1 MAIVLPLHVI
11 TFVILYLGLIGLIET
26 EILKSYSHSAEIF
39 SDQLVDAIHPV
50 MEQSKPSEI
59 RRGLAE
65 FEKTYGLVHLRI
77 YDADGSEIAN
87 GEPSDASVKRLLE
100 QGYGSNVQVA
110 WNGERW
116 VCNASLTISASGRC
130 QSCHLAGEVLGAAT
144 FGFDITTYMLSARA
158 RMRRNIGL
166 MVLGWVLLVGVIGA
180 VTRTFVQR
188 SVARLRAGVSGEAET
203 DISTVPKLILDPLSA
218 ELYATL
224 HKMLAVQKQRE
235 EHVASR
241 LHQAD
246 KLASL
251 GELAAGLAHEIRN
264 PLAGIQGALE
274 ILRDEAGG
282 GERESL
288 FNQMLAETGRVN
300 RTIESLLRFARP
312 SRPRPVTTD
321 VDALLKDTV
330 QLLQPGLRKRKVRL
344 DVSTAPD
351 LPLFQVD
358 PEQIRQVLVNL
369 VNNAAEA
376 MEEGGGSVSLRAAAF
391 PDGDGLII
399 CVEDNGPGIS
409 AEDQE
414 QIFTPFYT
422 TKFSGTGLGL
432 AVARTLVNQHGGS
445 LDVASELGTGT
456 TFMILI
462 PSAVSSDEAKNPEQ
476 EA

>member
-1 MAIVLPLHVI
+1 MAIVLPLHAI
-11 TFVILYLGLIGLIET
+11 AFVILYLGLIGLIET

-77 YDADGSEIAN
+77 YDAEGWEIATD
-87 GEPSDASVKRLLE
+87 EPSDTSVQKLL
-100 QGYGSNVQVA
+100 QRGYGSNVQVA

-116 VCNASLTISASGRC
+116 VCNASLTILSSGRC
-130 QSCHLAGEVLGAAT
+130 QSCHPAGEVLGAAT

-166 MVLGWVLLVGVIGA
+166 MVLGWVLLVGVIG
-180 VTRTFVQR
+180 VVSRTFVQR
-188 SVARLRAGVSGEAET
+188 SVARLRAGVKGEAEP
-203 DISTVPKLILDPLSA
+203 DDYSVPKLILDPLSA

-224 HKMLAVQKQRE
+224 HKMLADQKQRE

-274 ILRDEAGG
+274 ILRDESGG

-312 SRPRPVTTD
+312 SRPRPVPTD
-321 VDALLKDTV
+321 VESLLKDTV
-330 QLLQPGLRKRKVRL
+330 QLLEHGLRKRRVTL
-344 DVSTAPD
+344 AVSTAPD
-351 LPLFQVD
+351 LPRFQLD
-358 PEQIRQVLVNL
+358 PEQIRQVLINL
-369 VNNAAEA
+369 INNAA
-376 MEEGGGSVSLRAAAF
+376 
-391 PDGDGLII
+391 
-399 CVEDNGPGIS
+399 
-409 AEDQE
+409 
-414 QIFTPFYT
+414 
-422 TKFSGTGLGL
+422 
-432 AVARTLVNQHGGS
+432 
-445 LDVASELGTGT
+445 
-456 TFMILI
+456 
-462 PSAVSSDEAKNPEQ
+462 
-476 EA
+476 